1 MEKRGRKTHR
11 DASAL
16 RLKKN
21 RYRFRLRWHLKAA
34 PPVRIAELDGAEGEH

>member
-16 RLKKN
+16 RLEQHFN
-21 RYRFRLRWHLKAA
+21 RLGLRWHLKAA
-34 PPVRIAELDGAEGEH
+34 PPVRIAELDGAEREH

>member
-11 DASAL
+11 DAPAL

-21 RYRFRLRWHLKAA
+21 RSRLGLARHVEAA